1 MKAIKLFA
9 ILGLV
14 AGCAGSGTYGVEN
27 PNAGRNAAVTG
38 VAVGTTALLIYGL
51 VGVAVFTEAINSI
64 ND

>member
-14 AGCAGSGTYGVEN
+14 AGCAGNGTYGVEN
-27 PNAGRNAAVTG
+27 PNAGRNAAATG
-38 VAVGTTALLIYGL
+38 AAVGTTALIIYGL
-51 VGVAVFTEAINSI
+51 VGLAIFTEAMSSI